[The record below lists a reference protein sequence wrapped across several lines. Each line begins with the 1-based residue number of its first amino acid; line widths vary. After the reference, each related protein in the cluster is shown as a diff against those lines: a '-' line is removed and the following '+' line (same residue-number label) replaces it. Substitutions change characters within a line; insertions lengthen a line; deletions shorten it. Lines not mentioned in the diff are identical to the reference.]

1 MTKKDY
7 TANETLLFVLIGF
20 VLGIVL
26 CWAFLSGYYST
37 KEAHIENP
45 SIEEENCFDI
55 NSYTIYFDK
64 EPILEFTL
72 DDYNPMVSTQIIINE
87 TWHELI
93 LYPNNEEVCLDFTG
107 EFKPVKI
114 RNFNTK
120 E

>member
-1 MTKKDY
+1 MAKKEEIITKSHM
-7 TANETLLFVLIGF
+7 LGIIIGLVLI
-20 VLGIVL
+20 IVML
-26 CWAFLSGYYST
+26 IYGLANKINCYEEI
-37 KEAHIENP
+37 KEED
-45 SIEEENCFDI
+45 NCFEI
-55 NSYTIYFDK
+55 NSYMIYFDK

-72 DDYNPMVSTQIIINE
+72 DNYNSMVSTQIIINE

-114 RNFNTK
+114 RNFNTG